1 MWKYLTRKVMF
12 FLVREVLAFIF
23 IRLIGN
29 NTNHDKNI
37 TNLLLE
43 LIGFQG
49 LKKEDWAKIAY
60 KTGF

>member
-37 TNLLLE
+37 TNLLQE

-49 LKKEDWAKIAY
+49 V
-60 KTGF
+60 